1 MIKRVVLI
9 ALFLALTA
17 KSSHAQDSKLEIGS
31 AAPDF
36 VVTGIDGKEFKVL
49 EKLGQG
55 KNLVIL
61 FSRAH
66 W

>member
-1 MIKRVVLI
+1 MNKSP
-9 ALFLALTA
+9 FLAGAILA
-17 KSSHAQDSKLEIGS
+17 MASVSSFGQNTKVEVGS

-36 VVTGIDGKEFKVL
+36 TVTGIDGKEFKVL
-49 EKLGQG
+49 QTLG
-55 KNLVIL
+55 KDKHVVLM